1 MSEKFDCAVIGT
13 GPAGVSAAI
22 TLKIRGKNIVLF
34 GSKNLSEKLLKA
46 KVIKNYPGFP
56 LISGSELRDKFLEHL
71 ESLQIQI
78 TEENIV
84 SIYNMGSYF
93 SILTKENKI
102 YESLSVIIASGVNFK
117 NPYPN
122 EEKFLGHGLSYCAT
136 CDGPLFKGKT
146 IAVIA
151 ENEGEES
158 EAEFLS
164 DFAEKIYY
172 IPLYKKESFD
182 FSPKIEVIFD
192 EPLSIDGEKNVSSLK
207 LKNHEISVQGIFIL
221 RSSISPSQLI
231 SSIEL
236 EENHIK
242 VDRNMKTN
250 IEGVFA
256 SGDITG
262 KPYQYAKAC
271 GEGNVAA
278 LSVVSYLSN
287 IE

>member
-1 MSEKFDCAVIGT
+1 MSERFDCAVIGT

-34 GSKNLSEKLLKA
+34 GSKNLSEKLSKA
-46 KVIKNYPGFP
+46 QVIKNYPGFP
-56 LISGSELRDKFLEHL
+56 SVSGVELQKKFFEHL

-84 SIYNMGSYF
+84 SVYDMGSYF
-93 SILTKENKI
+93 SILTNQNQI

-117 NPYPN
+117 NPYQN
-122 EEKFLGHGLSYCAT
+122 EEKFLGRGVSYCAT

-151 ENEGEES
+151 EKEEFES
-158 EAEFLS
+158 ETKFLS

-172 IPLYKKESFD
+172 IPLYKKENFD
-182 FSPKIEVIFD
+182 FSQKINVVRD
-192 EPLSIDGEKNVSSLK
+192 VPVKIDGDNAVSSLQ
-207 LKNHEISVQGIFIL
+207 LKNSTVSVQGIFIL
-221 RSSISPSQLI
+221 RSSVSPSQLI
-231 SSIEL
+231 SGISL

-242 VDRNMKTN
+242 VNRNMQTN

-262 KPYQYAKAC
+262 KPYQYVKAC

-278 LSVVSYLSN
+278 LSVVSYLSK
-287 IE
+287 IK

>member
-1 MSEKFDCAVIGT
+1 
-13 GPAGVSAAI
+13 
-22 TLKIRGKNIVLF
+22 
-34 GSKNLSEKLLKA
+34 
-46 KVIKNYPGFP
+46 
-56 LISGSELRDKFLEHL
+56 
-71 ESLQIQI
+71 
-78 TEENIV
+78 
-84 SIYNMGSYF
+84 
-93 SILTKENKI
+93 
-102 YESLSVIIASGVNFK
+102 
-117 NPYPN
+117 
-122 EEKFLGHGLSYCAT
+122 
-136 CDGPLFKGKT
+136 
-146 IAVIA
+146 
-151 ENEGEES
+151 
-158 EAEFLS
+158 
-164 DFAEKIYY
+164 EKIYY

-231 SSIEL
+231 SGIEL